1 MNTGLT
7 DDEKERL
14 LKLFLCQL
22 TINRVDV
29 ESVFNHEIRFIS
41 SKQIITDD
49 VAKLIIKAMNNL
61 RGS

>member
-29 ESVFNHEIRFIS
+29 KSVFNHEIRFIS
-41 SKQIITDD
+41 SKQTITDD

>member
-41 SKQIITDD
+41 SKQTITDD
-49 VAKLIIKAMNNL
+49 AAKLIIKAMNNL
-61 RGS
+61 RDS